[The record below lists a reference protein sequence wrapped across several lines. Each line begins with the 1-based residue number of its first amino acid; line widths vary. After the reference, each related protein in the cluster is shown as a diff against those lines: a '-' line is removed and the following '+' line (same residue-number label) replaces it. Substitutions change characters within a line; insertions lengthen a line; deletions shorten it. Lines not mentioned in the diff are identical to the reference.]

1 VSKYDPAQISSDE
14 GIADAPTKKSL
25 EELEKQYQTTK
36 LFNRPWKDM
45 GEFVDLMAQP
55 NARIEG
61 NIDAT
66 LNPASY
72 NDMLI
77 DSAIYIHGTG
87 ISTYGEVPAR
97 IGEKVVGL
105 NPRMYVDSI
114 LCFDLSSCCV
124 PVDGYFLLFIQEAKN
139 RGVITKV
146 FKLKQPRVFAYVK
159 TNSTLH
165 YGKPKRKRTDRWY
178 ATVGRSNMILSPLSP
193 KQLKN
198 IKIKGT
204 LSWNATLTYS
214 EKQYNINDVGS
225 EELDANMYDATFL
238 NPQGSDYPM
247 PSIFNLE
254 REYDYDWNDDLETNE
269 YIYSECRLNLP
280 FLQGSWKGLEKG
292 VDGEIGKNY
301 SFKID
306 SSVKLSLPYGYKLL
320 PYTGYKIDEVGE
332 KIGNLPYGK
341 GAEKW
346 NDLSFRDLFQIFRGK
361 NDSIRQLRG
370 DYECN
375 LGLDVEGIFSLQ
387 EGSVAISDEGQHPS
401 YQEMSITNPYQ
412 NRGYDFNERKTS
424 FGEIYT
430 SAWANMAKRGMGQRY
445 TFDEY
450 AKQFFNRYE
459 IINPALTLL
468 PQEIMV
474 YQPKN
479 TYGLLNKTV
488 L

>member
-1 VSKYDPAQISSDE
+1 MSKYDPAQISSDE

-61 NIDAT
+61 NIDGI

-77 DSAIYIHGTG
+77 DSAIYIHGTNLFTKNE
-87 ISTYGEVPAR
+87 IRTR

-124 PVDGYFLLFIQEAKN
+124 PVDGYFLLFIKETKG
-139 RGVITKV
+139 RGDLTKV

-159 TNSTLH
+159 TKSTLH
-165 YGKPKRKRTDRWY
+165 YGKPKRKRTERWY
-178 ATVGRSNMILSPLSP
+178 ATSGHSNMILSPLSP
-193 KQLKN
+193 KQLKK
-198 IKIKGT
+198 IKIKGK
-204 LSWNATLTYS
+204 LSWDATLAYS
-214 EKQYNINDVGS
+214 EKQYNIKDVGS
-225 EELDANMYDATFL
+225 EEIDANMYDATFQK
-238 NPQGSDYPM
+238 PKGSGYLM
-247 PSIFNLE
+247 PSIFGLD
-254 REYDYDWNDDLETNE
+254 RDYEYDWDDDLEQNVYT
-269 YIYSECRLNLP
+269 YTECRLNLP
-280 FLQGSWKGLEKG
+280 FLQGSWKGVEKS
-292 VDGEIGKNY
+292 VDGDIGTNY

-320 PYTGYKIDEVGE
+320 PYSGYKIDEVGE
-332 KIGNLPYGK
+332 TLGQLPYGV
-341 GAEKW
+341 GETKW
-346 NDLSFRDLFQIFRGK
+346 NDLSWRYLYQIFRGE
-361 NDSIRQLRG
+361 DDTIGRLRS

-375 LGLDVEGIFSLQ
+375 LGLDVEGIYSLSGGTVKVIG
-387 EGSVAISDEGQHPS
+387 EDENPT
-401 YQEMSITNPYQ
+401 YKEMSITNPYQ
-412 NRGYDFNERKTS
+412 NRSYDFNERKTS
-424 FGEIYT
+424 FEDIYT
-430 SAWANMAKRGMGQRY
+430 LAWANISTEDNAKRY

-450 AKQFFNRYE
+450 TSKFFNRYD
-459 IINPALTLL
+459 ITNSVLTLL
-468 PQEIMV
+468 PQQIMV